1 MIKRDWRFTE
11 DGDIELGSPRGNMAG
26 ELLYVNRFGE
36 ESIDPAEGQLIRDV
50 ALHVQENVTKQTIR
64 NRLKTDAPDWFH
76 HPKMGGNLSD
86 LIGEPNTR
94 ATGEK
99 GVQLIKEAISYASYI
114 NVDKINVRPVP
125 VSSATILFYIEIKD
139 STELN
144 LEYPVLFDLDHG
156 ILSEYRVEEGE

>member
-1 MIKRDWRFTE
+1 
-11 DGDIELGSPRGNMAG
+11 
-26 ELLYVNRFGE
+26 
-36 ESIDPAEGQLIRDV
+36 
-50 ALHVQENVTKQTIR
+50 VQENVTKQTIR

-114 NVDKINVRPVP
+114 NIDKINVRPVP

-156 ILSEYRVEEGE
+156 ILSEYKVVEGEESNA